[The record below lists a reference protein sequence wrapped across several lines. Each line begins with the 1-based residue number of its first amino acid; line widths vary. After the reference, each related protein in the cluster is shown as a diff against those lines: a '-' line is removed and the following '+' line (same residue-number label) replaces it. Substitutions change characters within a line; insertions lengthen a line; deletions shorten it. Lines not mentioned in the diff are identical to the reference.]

1 MRLSRIKSAIGPI
14 LVAAAT
20 LAVCANPLQA
30 ETSGKEDFE
39 AKCAFCHGTDGKGH
53 GVSTQV
59 GRGIAPKDLTV
70 LRRNNGGVFPT
81 KNVYESIDG
90 RIKIPSHARL
100 DMPLYGASLQSGK
113 ADFTPAGEAE
123 VKARIM
129 RIVEYIKSIQE
140 K

>member
-1 MRLSRIKSAIGPI
+1 M
-14 LVAAAT
+14 
-20 LAVCANPLQA
+20 
-30 ETSGKEDFE
+30 
-39 AKCAFCHGTDGKGH
+39 AFCHGTTARGTEA
-53 GVSTQV
+53 TQV
-59 GRGIAPKDLTV
+59 GRGIAPKDPHRFETEQ
-70 LRRNNGGVFPT
+70 RRSLSY
-81 KNVYESIDG
+81 KNAYESIDG